1 MRAAALPSAWHG
13 GVTMAVACR
22 CSESLMCDAGTFSSL
37 LEVLHVS
44 LLREFMGAA
53 LAMMRRHE
61 DAWPFRDPVSRAE
74 VPDYYDIIRVGC
86 ARHTSHTPQPASAVQ
101 TQPALQRTWHHAR
114 VQRCG

>member
-1 MRAAALPSAWHG
+1 
-13 GVTMAVACR
+13 
-22 CSESLMCDAGTFSSL
+22 
-37 LEVLHVS
+37 
-44 LLREFMGAA
+44 MGAA

-86 ARHTSHTPQPASAVQ
+86 ARHMCRTLPPAPAVRTHT
-101 TQPALQRTWHHAR
+101 ALQRTWDCAH

>member
-1 MRAAALPSAWHG
+1 M
-13 GVTMAVACR
+13 
-22 CSESLMCDAGTFSSL
+22 
-37 LEVLHVS
+37 S

-86 ARHTSHTPQPASAVQ
+86 ARHTCHTPPPPAPAVR
-101 TQPALQRTWHHAR
+101 TQPALQRMWSRSCAASRVAQHGAGVRFHGRAAYPEHTCSVWHSS
-114 VQRCG
+114 